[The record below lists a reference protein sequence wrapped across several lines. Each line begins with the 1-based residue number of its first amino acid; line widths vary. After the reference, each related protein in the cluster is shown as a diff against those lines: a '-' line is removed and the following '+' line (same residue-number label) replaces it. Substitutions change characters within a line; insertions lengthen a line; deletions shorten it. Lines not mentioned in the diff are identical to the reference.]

1 MAVPKKVFVSA
12 ALTGGIHTTSMS
24 PYLPKNV
31 KEITQQAIDAANAGA
46 TIVHVHARKENGQ
59 PTADFDTFGEI
70 LSGIK
75 QKSDV
80 VIGITT
86 GGAQGMTVEE
96 RFAVIERFKPEM
108 ASANGGSINFC
119 LTRLADMKEMQE
131 PKYDWEIPFLEATWD
146 NVFKNTFRDME
157 YCINMMNACDT
168 FHEFEVFDYGQL
180 ANIAYFKKQGLI
192 KKKIYLQFVPGVMG
206 GMPMSLEG
214 FMFMI
219 DQAKKTFG
227 NDIEFS
233 TVAGGRRMY
242 RYAAFSAINGGNV
255 RVGLEDGLYIKPN
268 GELAVSNAAMVEKI
282 IKILTDL
289 DYEIASPDEA
299 RERLE
304 LKGKNKV
311 NF

>member
-1 MAVPKKVFVSA
+1 MAIPKKVFVSA
-12 ALTGGIHTTSMS
+12 ALTGGIHTPTMS
-24 PYLPKNV
+24 PYLPKTA
-31 KEITQQAIDAANAGA
+31 KEIMQNGIDAANAGA
-46 TIVHVHARKENGQ
+46 TIVHVHARRDNGQ
-59 PTADFDTFGEI
+59 PTAEFDVFGEI

-96 RFAVIERFKPEM
+96 RFAVVDHFKPEM
-108 ASANGGSINFC
+108 ASANGGSINFN
-119 LTRLADMKEMQE
+119 LSRLAEGKEMQD
-131 PKYDWEIPFLEATWD
+131 PQYDWEIPFLKATYD
-146 NVFKNTFRDME
+146 NVFKNTFKDME

-168 FHEFEVFDYGQL
+168 FPEFEVFDYGQL
-180 ANIAYFKKQGLI
+180 ANIAYFKKMGLLL
-192 KKKIYLQFVPGVMG
+192 KKIYLQFVPGVMG

-214 FMFMI
+214 FMFMM
-219 DQAKKTFG
+219 DQAKKMFG

-233 TVAGGRRMY
+233 TVAGGRRMF

-268 GELAVSNAAMVEKI
+268 GELAVSNAAQVEKI

-289 DYEIASPDEA
+289 DYEIATPEEA
-299 RERLE
+299 RERLG
-304 LKGKNKV
+304 LKGKDKV
-311 NF
+311 CF